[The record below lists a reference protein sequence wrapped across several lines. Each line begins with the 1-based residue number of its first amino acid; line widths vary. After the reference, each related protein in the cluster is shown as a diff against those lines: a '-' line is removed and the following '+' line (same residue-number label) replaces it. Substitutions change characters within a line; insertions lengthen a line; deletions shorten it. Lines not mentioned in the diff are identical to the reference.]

1 MNFKKI
7 AFFIFVN
14 ATLLSC
20 EDVIDFNLRADGE
33 NQLVV
38 DAWLNNTTD
47 IQKIVLSYSQ
57 PYFDNAAPTMVSN
70 ARVYLV
76 DEDKTRYP
84 FTEGKEQGVYE
95 YKPTSETQTL
105 SKIGKKYQLFVENN
119 GQVFTSVTKIN
130 RVPAIDSVRYEYFQ
144 LPFAPSDTV
153 KREGYIAEFF
163 ARDFPGIGDTYWV
176 RYKKNGV
183 RDNSPSQITLA
194 YDAGFSPGSQSDG
207 LIFIQPIRRSI
218 NSGPNL
224 YQDGDE
230 IEVELSSI
238 SNDAFFFLSLVRQE
252 SSNGG
257 IFAVPSGN
265 IPTNIVNVNKD
276 SREKAL
282 GFFAISAVSTYK
294 TKVKKELAKR

>member
-1 MNFKKI
+1 MNFNKI
-7 AFFIFVN
+7 AFF
-14 ATLLSC
+14 LLVISSLISC

-47 IQKIVLSYSQ
+47 TQKIVLSYSQ
-57 PYFDNAAPTMVSN
+57 PYFDNAVPTMVRN

-76 DEDKTRYP
+76 DEDKITYP
-84 FTEGKEQGVYE
+84 FSEGNEQGVYE
-95 YKPTSETQTL
+95 FKPTSEAQTL
-105 SKIGKKYQLFVENN
+105 NKIGKTYQLFVEND
-119 GQVFTSVTKIN
+119 GQIFTSITKLN
-130 RVPAIDSVRYEYFQ
+130 RVPTIDSVRYEFFQ

-153 KREGYIAEFF
+153 NRQGYIAEFF
-163 ARDFPGIGDTYWV
+163 ARDFPGLGDTYWV
-176 RYKKNGV
+176 KYKKNGV
-183 RDNSPSQITLA
+183 RDNSPAQITLA

-218 NSGPNL
+218 NNGPNL

-238 SNDAFFFLSLVRQE
+238 SNEAFFFLSLVRQE

-276 SREKAL
+276 SKEKAL
-282 GFFAISAVSTYK
+282 GFFAISAVSTFK